1 MQLAQTTDVL
11 LLLAA
16 IPLATLGGGAFLQ
29 GVVGLSASLGV
40 PRLLVATTLAA
51 FATSSP
57 ELTVSSLA
65 AWAGRPGIGL
75 GDALGSNVVNLGLVL
90 GSALLFGPLAVDAR
104 EIRRDWL
111 LALAV
116 PVATLLLGLDGR
128 LSRADGVLL
137 LGAFATWAGWL
148 TRLALRHK
156 RQARADGAEAPAPLA
171 TSVALLRLLAGLAS
185 LLLAGRLFV
194 LGASGIATALG
205 VHAYVIGAT
214 LVSAGT
220 SLPEWVTVLLARRR
234 GHDDVGVGTL
244 IGSNLFNGLAVVG
257 LAAVIRPIRAP
268 LQELGVAV
276 GFGMLTLLLVLPR
289 GGLLSRGRGLALLLA
304 YAGFIALTAGAAL

>member
-1 MQLAQTTDVL
+1 MQMPQATALL

-16 IPLATLGGGAFLQ
+16 VPAATLGGAAFLQ
-29 GVVGLSASLGV
+29 GVVGVAAGLRL

-57 ELTVSSLA
+57 ELTVSGLA

-90 GSALLFGPLAVDAR
+90 GSALLFGPLTVAPR

-111 LALAV
+111 LAVAV
-116 PVATLLLGLDGR
+116 PVLTLLLALDGA
-128 LSRADGVLL
+128 LSRMDGVVL
-137 LGAFATWAGWL
+137 LGMFATWTAWL
-148 TRLALRHK
+148 TRLALRH
-156 RQARADGAEAPAPLA
+156 RRNPRIETTEPSPAPPMA
-171 TSVALLRLLAGLAS
+171 GALLRLLAGLAG

-194 LGASGIATALG
+194 AGATGIASALG

-244 IGSNLFNGLAVVG
+244 LGSNLFNGLAVVG
-257 LAAVIRPIRAP
+257 LAASIRPIRAS
-268 LQELGVAV
+268 LHEIGIAA
-276 GFGMLTLLLVLPR
+276 GFGLLTLALVLPR
-289 GGLLSRGRGLALLLA
+289 HGVLSRRRGLALLLA
-304 YAGFIALTAGAAL
+304 YAAFLVATAIAAR

>member
-1 MQLAQTTDVL
+1 MQIPLATDVL

-16 IPLATLGGGAFLQ
+16 VPAAALGGAAFLQ
-29 GVVGLSASLGV
+29 GVVGIAAALRV

-57 ELTVSSLA
+57 ELTVSGLA
-65 AWAGRPGIGL
+65 AWSGKPGIGL

-90 GSALLFGPLAVDAR
+90 GSALLFGPLVVDLR

-111 LALAV
+111 LALSV
-116 PVATLLLGLDGR
+116 PVLTLLLALDGG
-128 LSRADGVLL
+128 LSRMDAALL
-137 LGAFATWAGWL
+137 LAAFTAWVAWL
-148 TRLALRHK
+148 TRLALSHRRH
-156 RQARADGAEAPAPLA
+156 ALVEAPEPTRPLETA
-171 TSVALLRLLAGLAS
+171 VAVLRMLAGLAG

-194 LGASGIATALG
+194 IGASGIASALG

-220 SLPEWVTVLLARRR
+220 SLPEWVTVLLASRR

-244 IGSNLFNGLAVVG
+244 LGSNLFNGLAVVG
-257 LAAVIRPIRAP
+257 LAAAIRPIP
-268 LQELGVAV
+268 ISLPEVGVAV
-276 GFGMLTLLLVLPR
+276 GFGLLTLLLILPR
-289 GGLLSRGRGLALLLA
+289 RGVLSRRRGLALLLA
-304 YAGFIALTAGAAL
+304 YAGFILVTGIVAA

>member
-1 MQLAQTTDVL
+1 MSHATDVL

-16 IPLATLGGGAFLQ
+16 VPAAALGGAAFLQ
-29 GVVGLSASLGV
+29 GVVGLAAALRV
-40 PRLLVATTLAA
+40 PRLLVAATLAA

-57 ELTVSSLA
+57 ELTVSGLA
-65 AWAGRPGIGL
+65 AWSGKPGIGL

-90 GSALLFGPLAVDAR
+90 GSALLFGPLVVDPR

-116 PVATLLLGLDGR
+116 PVLTLSLALDGSLSRIDAALLL
-128 LSRADGVLL
+128 A
-137 LGAFATWAGWL
+137 AFTAWVAWL
-148 TRLALRHK
+148 TRLALGHRRH
-156 RQARADGAEAPAPLA
+156 ALAEAPEPTRPLDTA
-171 TSVALLRLLAGLAS
+171 VAVLRMLAGLAG

-194 LGASGIATALG
+194 VGASAIAQALG

-220 SLPEWVTVLLARRR
+220 SLPEWVTVLLASRR

-244 IGSNLFNGLAVVG
+244 LGSNLFNGLAVVG
-257 LAAVIRPIRAP
+257 LAAAIRPIRTSLA
-268 LQELGVAV
+268 EIGVAV
-276 GFGMLTLLLVLPR
+276 GFGLLTLLLVLPR
-289 GGLLSRGRGLALLLA
+289 RGVLSRRRGVVLLLA
-304 YAGFIALTAGAAL
+304 YAGFILVTAIVAA